1 MKLGFLCNISVGK
14 SCWRALKSVAF
25 VTRGLGN
32 DLNNIHLF
40 LTPYFNLSLYLLA
53 KRDGH
58 LLGRSQQQKGKK
70 RKSDGE
76 LAKDPK
82 KMKEGLKQNL
92 DKEIAQLSNIVE
104 NQENQMDDLTHQLKE
119 LGYEELE
126 ELNEKFAILC
136 PGPSWD
142 VYMSETEEHVDIIS
156 LLKYRSQMLDRRI
169 QLLYEMVFKLL

>member
-1 MKLGFLCNISVGK
+1 MVIFLEDHNNK
-14 SCWRALKSVAF
+14 KER
-25 VTRGLGN
+25 RGE
-32 DLNNIHLF
+32 
-40 LTPYFNLSLYLLA
+40 
-53 KRDGH
+53 
-58 LLGRSQQQKGKK
+58 
-70 RKSDGE
+70 SDGE

-142 VYMSETEEHVDIIS
+142 VYMSVNRRACRHHLSSEISQPDAGQADSTFIRDGVQITIDNCCLCQFSTFSSSSIYVFII
-156 LLKYRSQMLDRRI
+156 
-169 QLLYEMVFKLL
+169 

>member
-1 MKLGFLCNISVGK
+1 MDNHGMPSSKPAKINK
-14 SCWRALKSVAF
+14 
-25 VTRGLGN
+25 
-32 DLNNIHLF
+32 
-40 LTPYFNLSLYLLA
+40 

-58 LLGRSQQQKGKK
+58 LLGRSQQLKGKK
-70 RKSDGE
+70 RKSEGE

-82 KMKEGLKQNL
+82 KMKEGLKQDLKNL

-104 NQENQMDDLTHQLKE
+104 NQEKLMDDLSHQLE

-142 VYMSETEEHVDIIS
+142 VYMSETEEPVDIIS

-169 QLLYEMVFKLL
+169 QLLYEMVFK

>member
-1 MKLGFLCNISVGK
+1 MGNHGMPSSKPAKINTRFPLQHQCGK
-14 SCWRALKSVAF
+14 
-25 VTRGLGN
+25 
-32 DLNNIHLF
+32 IM
-40 LTPYFNLSLYLLA
+40 LA
-53 KRDGH
+53 RSQKRSFCYK
-58 LLGRSQQQKGKK
+58 RSQQQKGKK